1 MQLEKWDLHRNETT
15 VNSPVT
21 VNSPSQN
28 ISDPSSQ
35 KQLRTQINNVPKSAN
50 KTNLGSSGGSDD
62 LNIALRRSQQKR
74 RLPKYLEDYAT

>member
-35 KQLRTQINNVPKSAN
+35 KQLRTQINNVPK
-50 KTNLGSSGGSDD
+50 
-62 LNIALRRSQQKR
+62 IFR
-74 RLPKYLEDYAT
+74 RLCHMIRQIYE

>member
-21 VNSPSQN
+21 VNNPSQN

-35 KQLRTQINNVPKSAN
+35 KQLRTQINNVPKSA
-50 KTNLGSSGGSDD
+50 KDD
-62 LNIALRRSQQKR
+62 LTKLTLGVVEAAMI
-74 RLPKYLEDYAT
+74 

>member
-35 KQLRTQINNVPKSAN
+35 KQLRTQINNVPKSA
-50 KTNLGSSGGSDD
+50 KDDLTKLTLGVVEAAMIWILLWDD
-62 LNIALRRSQQKR
+62 LNK
-74 RLPKYLEDYAT
+74 KEDFRNI

>member
-21 VNSPSQN
+21 GNSPSQN

-35 KQLRTQINNVPKSAN
+35 KQLRTQINNVPKSA
-50 KTNLGSSGGSDD
+50 KDD
-62 LNIALRRSQQKR
+62 LTKLTLGVVEAAMI
-74 RLPKYLEDYAT
+74 

>member
-1 MQLEKWDLHRNETT
+1 MQLEKWDLRRNETT

-35 KQLRTQINNVPKSAN
+35 KQLRTQINNVSKSA
-50 KTNLGSSGGSDD
+50 KDD
-62 LNIALRRSQQKR
+62 LTKLTPGVVEAAMI
-74 RLPKYLEDYAT
+74 

>member
-28 ISDPSSQ
+28 ISDASSQ
-35 KQLRTQINNVPKSAN
+35 KQLRTQINIVPKSA
-50 KTNLGSSGGSDD
+50 KDD
-62 LNIALRRSQQKR
+62 LTKLTPGVVEAAMI
-74 RLPKYLEDYAT
+74 